1 VKFGGWKEKTI
12 PTTSLKKIF
21 SNSDGNN
28 DISSRQELEVYPPS
42 PPTALLS
49 ILAISRAL
57 VIQMLRNVMGGK
69 IR

>member
-1 VKFGGWKEKTI
+1 VGGRKRQFS
-12 PTTSLKKIF
+12 TTFMKKIF

-28 DISSRQELEVYPPS
+28 DILSRQELEVYPPR
-42 PPTALLS
+42 PPTALLG

-57 VIQMLRNVMGGK
+57 VIQILCNFMGEK

>member
-1 VKFGGWKEKTI
+1 VGGRKRQF
-12 PTTSLKKIF
+12 PTTVIKNIF

-28 DISSRQELEVYPPS
+28 DISSRQELEVYPPRS
-42 PPTALLS
+42 PTTLLS
-49 ILAISRAL
+49 ILAISQAL

>member
-1 VKFGGWKEKTI
+1 MFMQ
-12 PTTSLKKIF
+12 KIF

-28 DISSRQELEVYPPS
+28 EISSRQELEVYPPR

-49 ILAISRAL
+49 ILAISQAL
-57 VIQMLRNVMGGK
+57 VIQMLWQFMGGK